1 MLTIG
6 VKSNIA
12 QLTAGIPAR
21 FQKQVAF
28 AAQQAVN
35 ATAQIIQD
43 AERDELHAKLKKH
56 VPFTLQSVALKKARS
71 KKNPTAK
78 VYIKDIGAAY
88 IGPYITG
95 GKNHLTGKA
104 LNEPINIGLNSYGNI
119 PRGKIKSLLSKPNV
133 FAGPVTLK
141 KQGLTVSGIWERIP
155 IAGSA
160 KPATGKRRVRAKASN
175 RASVERT
182 KLKLLVRFEDAH
194 DTPAK
199 IDWYQVAQRTVR
211 QHFNAEFSK
220 AFRRAVATA
229 K

>member
-1 MLTIG
+1 
-6 VKSNIA
+6 
-12 QLTAGIPAR
+12 
-21 FQKQVAF
+21 
-28 AAQQAVN
+28 
-35 ATAQIIQD
+35 
-43 AERDELHAKLKKH
+43 
-56 VPFTLQSVALKKARS
+56 
-71 KKNPTAK
+71 

-95 GKNHLTGKA
+95 GKNKLYGRA
-104 LNEPINIGLNSYGNI
+104 LNEPINIGLNGYGNI
-119 PRGKIKSLLSKPNV
+119 PRGKIKSLLSQPNV

-141 KQGLTVSGIWERIP
+141 KQGLTVSGIWERVP

-199 IDWYQVAQRTVR
+199 IEWYQIAQRTVR
-211 QHFNAEFSK
+211 QHFNNEFRK
-220 AFRRAVATA
+220 AFRQAVATA